1 MQYKLIVA
9 LNPAMSIQCD
19 KCRAFMPHD
28 GFACCCHKR
37 RKCEFKACIVT
48 PVHRCEDREANAPAA
63 SDTHRTLTSESGVSA
78 GNAMASG
85 YMDPMPWRRPAAVRE
100 TLRRYL
106 AGEMTLPALA
116 EPGHAPGPE
125 LSNFIMAMSLQ
136 PPASQ

>member
-1 MQYKLIVA
+1 M
-9 LNPAMSIQCD
+9 
-19 KCRAFMPHD
+19 
-28 GFACCCHKR
+28 
-37 RKCEFKACIVT
+37 T

-78 GNAMASG
+78 GNATASG